1 MTRTRQLS
9 NILAGVVGGLIVLV
23 IGAVLIA
30 TDVIDTGDTQ
40 TVVRQA
46 PVTQP
51 AAGSD
56 SGGGRTVNEIYD
68 QEGRGVAFVSA
79 RGVSSNEN
87 SPFGLPQ
94 EGDATGSGF
103 VVDEQGHIL
112 TNAHV
117 VEGADS
123 VEVSFDESGTS
134 VPAEVKG
141 VDTSTDLAVLKVDP
155 SDVKGGV
162 TPVPLGDSSQPE
174 VGDPVIAIGNPFGYS
189 RTVTTGIVSG
199 LQRQIQA
206 PNGFTI
212 PDVIQTDASIN
223 PGNSG
228 GPLLDGNGRVIGINS
243 QIATG
248 GGQGSVGIGFAIPI
262 NTAKK
267 LLPDLK
273 AGEKIERAY
282 LGVQMQG
289 VNKQL
294 ADDLNL
300 PVDHG
305 ALVATVTPDSP
316 ADKAG
321 LQGGDTQTSQGIAA
335 GGDLIVA
342 IDGKEMADEEAV
354 ATAIAAHKPGDKVE
368 IEYYRGDDK
377 RTVTVELAKRPANAE
392 SNAPSDQ
399 GGGGGAGGGGGL
411 FPYRQRRGL
420 TPMGSDPGLSAT
432 IAGP

>member
-1 MTRTRQLS
+1 MTSTRPLS
-9 NILAGVVGGLIVLV
+9 NILSGALGGLIVLV

-51 AAGSD
+51 ASGSD
-56 SGGGRTVNEIYD
+56 SGSGRTINEIYK
-68 QEGRGVAFVSA
+68 QEGRGVAFIEA
-79 RGVSSNEN
+79 RGVSSDQG

-103 VVDEQGHIL
+103 VVDKQGDIL

-117 VEGADS
+117 VDGADS
-123 VEVSFDESGTS
+123 VQVSFDESGTT

-141 VDTSTDLAVLKVDP
+141 VDTSSDLAVLKVDP
-155 SDVKGGV
+155 ADVKGGV
-162 TPVPLGDSSQPE
+162 TPVPLGDSSKAE

-189 RTVTTGIVSG
+189 RTVTQGIVSAV
-199 LQRQIQA
+199 QRQIQA

-212 PDVIQTDASIN
+212 SNVIQTDAPIN

-228 GPLLDGNGRVIGINS
+228 GPLLDANGRVIGINS

-248 GGQGSVGIGFAIPI
+248 GGQGSVGIGFAVPI
-262 NTAKK
+262 DAAKK

-273 AGEKIERAY
+273 AGETIERAY
-282 LGVQMQG
+282 LGVDMQR
-289 VNKQL
+289 VSKQL
-294 ADDLNL
+294 AEDLNL

-305 ALVATVTPDSP
+305 ALIVEVKPGSP
-316 ADKAG
+316 AEKAG
-321 LQGGDTQTSQGIAA
+321 LRGGRTETSQGIAA

-342 IDGKEMADEEAV
+342 IDGKDMADEDAV

-368 IEYYRGDDK
+368 IEYYRGNDRK
-377 RTVTVELAKRPANAE
+377 TVSVELSKRPANADTA
-392 SNAPSDQ
+392 APSDQ
-399 GGGGGAGGGGGL
+399 GGDGGGGL
-411 FPYRQRRGL
+411 FP
-420 TPMGSDPGLSAT
+420 
-432 IAGP
+432 

>member
-1 MTRTRQLS
+1 MTTKRPLS
-9 NILAGVVGGLIVLV
+9 NILSGVLGGLIVLV
-23 IGAVLIA
+23 VGAVLIS
-30 TDVIDTGDTQ
+30 TGVIDTGDTK
-40 TVVRQA
+40 TVVRQ
-46 PVTQP
+46 VTTTQP
-51 AAGSD
+51 TGDSTGSE
-56 SGGGRTVNEIYD
+56 GRSVRDIYS
-68 QEGRGVAFVSA
+68 QEGRGVAYISA
-79 RGVSSNEN
+79 HGVTSDSG

-103 VVDEQGHIL
+103 VVDKDGYIV

-123 VEVSFDESGTS
+123 VDVSFDENGDS
-134 VPAEVKG
+134 VPADVKG
-141 VDTSTDLAVLKVDP
+141 VDTSADLAVLKVDP
-155 SDVKGGV
+155 SKVNNL
-162 TPVPLGDSSQPE
+162 TPIPLGDSSKAQ
-174 VGDPVIAIGNPFGYS
+174 VGDPVIAVGNPFGLS

-212 PDVIQTDASIN
+212 SNVIQTDASIN

-228 GPLLDGNGRVIGINS
+228 GPLLDANGRVIGINS

-248 GGQGSVGIGFAIPI
+248 GGQGSVGIGFAVPI

-273 AGEKIERAY
+273 AGETVQRAY

-289 VNKQL
+289 VTKQL

-300 PVDHG
+300 ASDHG
-305 ALVATVTPDSP
+305 ALIVEVTPNSP

-321 LQGGDTQTSQGIAA
+321 LRGGRSETSSGVAA

-342 IDGKEMADEEAV
+342 IDGKEMRDEDAV
-354 ATAIAAHKPGDKVE
+354 ATAVGSHRPGDKVD
-368 IEYYRGDDK
+368 IEYYRGNDK
-377 RTVTVELAKRPANAE
+377 KTVTVELSKRPASAD
-392 SNAPSDQ
+392 SAAPSDQ
-399 GGGGGAGGGGGL
+399 GGNGGGGGIL
-411 FPYRQRRGL
+411 P
-420 TPMGSDPGLSAT
+420 
-432 IAGP
+432 